1 MGLGLYDQD
10 VYVVKTAGE
19 LLFDGYEDNMVLMGK
34 QLFDASEVPFD
45 RVGWFYTV
53 GLIIFGNY
61 DFCVLKL
68 YLLNYS
74 ATIQRTSSGTT
85 TCTPASTI
93 SSRSARWPSGTTNR
107 GRTFSPVTVAC

>member
-1 MGLGLYDQD
+1 MLKSLFFSLQSAANRARSWNYVKQKGVSMGLGLYDQD

-53 GLIIFGNY
+53 GLIF
-61 DFCVLKL
+61 
-68 YLLNYS
+68 
-74 ATIQRTSSGTT
+74 
-85 TCTPASTI
+85 
-93 SSRSARWPSGTTNR
+93 
-107 GRTFSPVTVAC
+107 